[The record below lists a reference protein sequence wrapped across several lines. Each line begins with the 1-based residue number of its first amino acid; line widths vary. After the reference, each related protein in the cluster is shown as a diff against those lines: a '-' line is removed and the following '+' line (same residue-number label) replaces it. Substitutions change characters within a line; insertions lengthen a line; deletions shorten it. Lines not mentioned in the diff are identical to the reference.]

1 MVILLF
7 ISYTQLIITEQQCSI
22 LLYNIFF
29 TIVVVKYKSIYE
41 TLAVMLLVQI
51 IGGIIREV
59 EGRGSGSK
67 GVA

>member
-1 MVILLF
+1 M
-7 ISYTQLIITEQQCSI
+7 
-22 LLYNIFF
+22 
-29 TIVVVKYKSIYE
+29 KYKSIYE